1 MTLLSAAMLMTVL
14 KSAIAIVV
22 VFLVC
27 IVLHEFGHF
36 LVAKRCGVAVPQF
49 AVGFGTKLLKWNWG
63 DTEFSIRLW
72 PLGGLVQLA
81 GEVPQDA
88 LFRKGEE
95 IAFRLDEKGR
105 IAQLGSP
112 RDMRG
117 GQVGVLRALDLVDRL
132 QMTIEADGAVRTY
145 QVRPYAQLQTS
156 PRNAIPLVEKQ
167 EQVLGKP
174 LWQRAAIIL
183 AGPVMNFLLAGVLF
197 AAYYTHTGLPV
208 NQPTLGAVVAGSPA
222 WSAGLRE
229 GDKVITID
237 GKKVNTWV
245 DMVEEI
251 RSDKG
256 NPPRPVRMDIER
268 GGVERTV
275 VVHPRLSS
283 AGIPQI
289 GVNNPVTHNPV
300 QTVASGF
307 SAVYFGSV
315 NMLAA
320 LGDVLVHHQFQDLAG
335 PVGIADVISQQA
347 QSGFWQVVMIAGLL
361 SLNLGLFNLLPIPAL
376 DGGRLLFMLVEA
388 VRGRAIDPNK
398 EGLVHLVGFAL
409 LMLFAV
415 VITYRDVTRLF

>member
-1 MTLLSAAMLMTVL
+1 VTLLSAAMLATVL
-14 KSAIAIVV
+14 KSAVAIVV

-36 LVAKRCGVAVPQF
+36 IVAKRCGVAVPQF
-49 AVGFGTKLLKWNWG
+49 AVGFGTKLFKWMWG

-72 PLGGLVQLA
+72 PVGGMVQLA

-95 IAFRLDEKGR
+95 IAFRVDADGR
-105 IAQLGSP
+105 ITQLGSP
-112 RDMRG
+112 RDLRG
-117 GQVGVLRALDLVDRL
+117 GQVGILRDLDLVDRM
-132 QMTIEADGAVRTY
+132 QMTIESAGAVRTY
-145 QVRPYAQLQTS
+145 SVIPYAQLMTS
-156 PRNAIPLVEKQ
+156 PRNAIPLVEKH

-183 AGPVMNFLLAGVLF
+183 AGPLMNFLLAGVLF
-197 AAYYTHTGLPV
+197 AAYYTHTGIPV
-208 NQPTLGAVVAGSPA
+208 NQPTLGTVMAGSPA
-222 WSAGLRE
+222 AAAGLRQ
-229 GDKVITID
+229 GDRVLSID
-237 GKKVNTWV
+237 GHPVTTWT
-245 DMVEEI
+245 DMVESI
-251 RSDKG
+251 RSDAGKS
-256 NPPRPVRMDIER
+256 PHPIEMRIER
-268 GGVERTV
+268 GGEVKQVIVR
-275 VVHPRLSS
+275 PRMTS
-283 AGIPQI
+283 AGVPQI
-289 GVNNPVTHNPV
+289 GVNSPLTHNPV

-307 SAVYFGSV
+307 TAVYYGSV
-315 NMLAA
+315 NMLTA
-320 LGDVLVHHQFQDLAG
+320 LVEVVAHHQFQDLAG

-388 VRGRAIDPNK
+388 IRGRAIDPNK

>member
-1 MTLLSAAMLMTVL
+1 MTLLSAAMLMTFL
-14 KSAIAIVV
+14 KSAVAIVL

-36 LVAKRCGVAVPQF
+36 IVAKRCGVAVPQF
-49 AVGFGTKLLKWNWG
+49 AVGFGTKLFKWHWG
-63 DTEFSIRLW
+63 DTEFSVRLW

-95 IAFRLDEKGR
+95 IAFRLDNYGW

-112 RDMRG
+112 KDVRG
-117 GQVGVLRALDLVDRL
+117 GQVGVLRELDLVDRM
-132 QMTIEADGAVRTY
+132 QMTIETHGDIRTY
-145 QVRPYAQLQTS
+145 QVRPYAELQTS
-156 PRNAIPLVEKQ
+156 PRNSIPLVEKH
-167 EQVLGKP
+167 EQMLGRP

-197 AAYYTHTGLPV
+197 AAYYTHTGILV
-208 NQPTLGAVVAGSPA
+208 NQPTLGPIVAGSPA
-222 WSAGLRE
+222 QAAGLKQ
-229 GDKVITID
+229 GDRVIRINGHPVTS
-237 GKKVNTWV
+237 WV
-245 DMVEEI
+245 DMVEDIQSDPGHPPQPI
-251 RSDKG
+251 RMEV
-256 NPPRPVRMDIER
+256 VRNGQPHVI
-268 GGVERTV
+268 
-275 VVHPRLSS
+275 VVHPQLSS
-283 AGIPQI
+283 TGVPQI
-289 GVNNPVTHNPV
+289 GVNNPVTHNPIK
-300 QTVASGF
+300 TVASGF

-315 NMLAA
+315 NMLSA
-320 LGDVLVHHQFQDLAG
+320 LGNVFVHHQFQDLAG

-347 QSGFWQVVMIAGLL
+347 QNGFWQVVMIAGLL

-376 DGGRLLFMLVEA
+376 DGGRLLFMLIEA